1 MTTCDDV
8 SGCNIP
14 LCQLT
19 EMAVTIKDLLIW
31 HGLDL
36 EIIARGGR
44 LVKCTGEGVSRR
56 RALRIDALG
65 EAGTLLH
72 NGRAITV
79 TNKCEE
85 VVVAF
90 NIFLDIANGRDSS
103 RVCRNA
109 TVIICCDRDQKV
121 REKQ

>member
-1 MTTCDDV
+1 MTPCDEV
-8 SGCNIP
+8 SGCSIP

-19 EMAVTIKDLLIW
+19 EMTVTIKDLLSW
-31 HGLDL
+31 HGLNL
-36 EIIARGGR
+36 EIIARNGR
-44 LVKCTGEGVSRR
+44 LVECTREGVSRR

-65 EAGTLLH
+65 EAGALLH
-72 NGRAITV
+72 DGRAITM
-79 TNKCEE
+79 TNEGEE

-109 TVIICCDRDQKV
+109 TVIIRCDRDQKV